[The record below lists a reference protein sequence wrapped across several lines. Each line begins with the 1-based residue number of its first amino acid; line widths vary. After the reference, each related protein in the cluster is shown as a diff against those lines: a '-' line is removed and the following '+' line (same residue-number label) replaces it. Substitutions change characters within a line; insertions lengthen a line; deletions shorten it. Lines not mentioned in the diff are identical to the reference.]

1 MKLLH
6 VLATKGP
13 TVHTCS
19 PGTLVREAVERMR
32 RADVGALVVVDGDTP
47 LGILSERDIAR
58 RIDRGGDL
66 LVMPVAALMTAI
78 GTGDPENRGQEL
90 VCGTPEDDVERVLD
104 TMIEKHFRHL
114 PVVQDGALVGIVT
127 TGDLARALLDS
138 LRGSVETLE
147 AQVMAD
153 EDHG

>member
-13 TVHTCS
+13 TVHTC
-19 PGTLVREAVERMR
+19 PPDTHVREAVERLR
-32 RADVGALVVVDGDTP
+32 STDIGALVVVDGDTP
-47 LGILSERDIAR
+47 LGIISERDIVR
-58 RIDRGGDL
+58 QIDRGDILGT
-66 LVMPVAALMTAI
+66 PVDALMTAV
-78 GTGDPENRGQEL
+78 GTGSAALSGRGL

-104 TMIEKHFRHL
+104 TMIANHFRHL

-127 TGDLARALLDS
+127 TGDLAHALLDS
-138 LRGSVETLE
+138 LRGSMETLE
-147 AQVMAD
+147 AQAMAG

>member
-13 TVHTCS
+13 TVHTCP
-19 PGTLVREAVERMR
+19 PGTQVSEVVERLR
-32 RADVGALVVVDGDTP
+32 SGNVGALVVIEGDRL
-47 LGILSERDIAR
+47 LGIISERDIVR
-58 RIDRGGDL
+58 QIDRGNILGT
-66 LVMPVAALMTAI
+66 PVDALMTAV
-78 GTGDPENRGQEL
+78 GTGSADGPGREL

-127 TGDLARALLDS
+127 TGDLARALLAS

-153 EDHG
+153 EDYG

>member
-13 TVHTCS
+13 MLHTCA
-19 PGTLVREAVERMR
+19 PGTPVREAVERLR
-32 RADVGALVVVDGDTP
+32 TADVGALVVVDGDRP
-47 LGILSERDIAR
+47 LGIISERDIVR
-58 RIDRGGDL
+58 RIDRGDL
-66 LVMPVAALMTAI
+66 LGTPVEALMTAV
-78 GTGDPENRGQEL
+78 GAGAADGRRRQL
-90 VCGTPEDDVERVLD
+90 VCGTAEDDVERVLD
-104 TMIEKHFRHL
+104 TMIANHFRHL

-127 TGDLARALLDS
+127 TGDLARALIDS

-153 EDHG
+153 DDRG

>member
-13 TVHTCS
+13 TVHTCAPTS
-19 PGTLVREAVERMR
+19 AVREAVERLR
-32 RADVGALVVVDGDTP
+32 TADVGALVVVDGDTP
-47 LGILSERDIAR
+47 LGIISERDIVR
-58 RIDRGGDL
+58 RIDRADILGT
-66 LVMPVAALMTAI
+66 PVEALMTAVDA
-78 GTGDPENRGQEL
+78 GRADGGGREL
-90 VCGTPEDDVERVLD
+90 VCGTPEDDVERVLE
-104 TMIEKHFRHL
+104 TMIAHHFRHL

-153 EDHG
+153 DDRG

>member
-19 PGTLVREAVERMR
+19 PGTLVREAVERLR
-32 RADVGALVVVDGDTP
+32 TADVGALAVVDGDRP
-47 LGILSERDIAR
+47 LGILSERDIIR

-66 LVMPVAALMTAI
+66 LGTPVAALMTAV
-78 GTGDPENRGQEL
+78 GTGAPEHRGRGL

-104 TMIEKHFRHL
+104 TMTAQHFRHL
-114 PVVQDGALVGIVT
+114 PIVQNGKLVGLVT
-127 TGDLARALLDS
+127 TGDLTRALLDS
-138 LRGSVETLE
+138 LKGSVETLE
-147 AQVMAD
+147 AQVMS
-153 EDHG
+153 EGSRG